1 MLAGLTAADKSRR
14 PQQKSLLDRG
24 LMHLDATRRL
34 LPASTFARGDE
45 NPRQTDR

>member
-1 MLAGLTAADKSRR
+1 MLAGLTAAERES
-14 PQQKSLLDRG
+14 PAAKSLLDRE
-24 LMHLDATRRL
+24 LKHLDVTHGL